1 MATLESS
8 VAAATKAKF
17 GADVVT
23 QTLDK
28 LNNGSFSKSK
38 KSGSSN
44 AMSNTYNFSKDVL
57 SAAYG
62 DKGIIAN
69 IKG

>member
-1 MATLESS
+1 MATLGSS
-8 VAAATKAKF
+8 FASAAKAKL
-17 GADVVT
+17 GAAVVT

-28 LNNGSFSKSK
+28 LNNGPFAGKKSKS
-38 KSGSSN
+38 GN
-44 AMSNTYNFSKDVL
+44 AMSATYNFSKDVL